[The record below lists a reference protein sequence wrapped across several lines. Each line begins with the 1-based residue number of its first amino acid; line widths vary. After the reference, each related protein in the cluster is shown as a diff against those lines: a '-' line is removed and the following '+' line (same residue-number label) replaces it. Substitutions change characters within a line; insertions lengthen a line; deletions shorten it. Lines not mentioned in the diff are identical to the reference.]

1 MLASDRIRRRQ
12 RRQTTA
18 VFLLPIILTVLS
30 ASTVCS
36 YVIGTVMGQ
45 DSIAASTEDTSI
57 ITTYDNNEH
66 QQQQLAPYLIRLH
79 LIRHG
84 ETYANVQNL
93 VLGQGDSP
101 LTENGVA
108 IARLAATSDMI
119 NGKGLQY
126 YRHYCSDLGRAHR
139 TARIILGLERDD
151 GDGNTAFDDN
161 DDEASSSE
169 DSINLIVDSRL
180 RELAKG
186 AREGYLKSHSYE
198 EALEKRRTEDTEIEV
213 PKLESLDDAYE
224 RFKDWIDSI
233 IEDVSKDYYATTKN
247 IKRHNDQEG
256 DNNNSNNENEENK
269 SENDEEEV
277 NQKNPKVYD
286 IFALSH
292 SALIRTVIHKM
303 VDHELPSDYATTKE
317 GSLNIPNLSR
327 SIIDIRPFVPT
338 SKYARPRWSPSL
350 YRLTDVSHLNGAT
363 TGSSGPPYL

>member
-1 MLASDRIRRRQ
+1 M
-12 RRQTTA
+12 
-18 VFLLPIILTVLS
+18 
-30 ASTVCS
+30 
-36 YVIGTVMGQ
+36 IGTVMGQ
-45 DSIAASTEDTSI
+45 DDSIAASTEDASI
-57 ITTYDNNEH
+57 ISTEQ
-66 QQQQLAPYLIRLH
+66 QQQQLAPFLIRLH

-198 EALEKRRTEDTEIEV
+198 EALAKRRVEAAAGVTTSSSSDTEIDI
-213 PKLESLDDAYE
+213 PKLESLNDAYE
-224 RFKDWIDSI
+224 RVKNWIDSI
-233 IEDVSKDYYATTKN
+233 IEDVSKDYYATKN
-247 IKRHNDQEG
+247 IKHHNDQG
-256 DNNNSNNENEENK
+256 DISTSNENGEDD
-269 SENDEEEV
+269 SIASLDAEV
-277 NQKNPKVYD
+277 DPKVYG

-327 SIIDIRPFVPT
+327 SIIDIRPFVTT
-338 SKYARPRWSPSL
+338 SKYARPRWTPSL

>member
-1 MLASDRIRRRQ
+1 MQPAASLA
-12 RRQTTA
+12 TTQMMTKYQSI
-18 VFLLPIILTVLS
+18 LLVAYYVVLS
-30 ASTVCS
+30 SVHM
-36 YVIGTVMGQ
+36 IGTVMGQ
-45 DSIAASTEDTSI
+45 DSIATSTEDASI
-57 ITTYDNNEH
+57 ISTDDDNH
-66 QQQQLAPYLIRLH
+66 QQHQLAPFLIRLH

-101 LTENGVA
+101 LTEDGVA

-151 GDGNTAFDDN
+151 GDGNSNIDDVP
-161 DDEASSSE
+161 EE
-169 DSINLIVDSRL
+169 DNSINLIVDSRL

-198 EALEKRRTEDTEIEV
+198 EALAKRRVEAAAGVTTSSSSDTEIDI

-224 RFKDWIDSI
+224 RVKNWIDSI
-233 IEDVSKDYYATTKN
+233 IEDVSKDYYATKN
-247 IKRHNDQEG
+247 IKHHNDQG
-256 DNNNSNNENEENK
+256 DISTSNENGEDD
-269 SENDEEEV
+269 SIASLDAEV
-277 NQKNPKVYD
+277 DPKVYG

-317 GSLNIPNLSR
+317 GSLRIPNLSR
-327 SIIDIRPFVPT
+327 SIIDIRPFVTT
-338 SKYARPRWSPSL
+338 SKYSRPRWTPSL

>member
-1 MLASDRIRRRQ
+1 M
-12 RRQTTA
+12 
-18 VFLLPIILTVLS
+18 
-30 ASTVCS
+30 
-36 YVIGTVMGQ
+36 IGTVIGQ
-45 DSIAASTEDTSI
+45 DSIAASTEDASI
-57 ITTYDNNEH
+57 ITTDDNYDER
-66 QQQQLAPYLIRLH
+66 QRQQLAPYLIRLH

-108 IARLAATSDMI
+108 IARLAASSDMI

-180 RELAKG
+180 RKLAKG

-224 RFKDWIDSI
+224 RVKNWIDSI

-247 IKRHNDQEG
+247 IKHHNDHEG
-256 DNNNSNNENEENK
+256 DISTSNENGEDD
-269 SENDEEEV
+269 SIATLDAEV
-277 NQKNPKVYD
+277 DPKVYG

-292 SALIRTVIHKM
+292 SALIRTVIQKM

-317 GSLNIPNLSR
+317 GSLRIPNLSR

-338 SKYARPRWSPSL
+338 SKYARPRWTPSL